1 MIILDY
7 NGIVISNIF
16 VQHSN
21 EELTE
26 GLLRHMTLNT
36 IRMYNSKFKND
47 YGPLYIAC
55 DHRSWRKQVFEYY
68 KANRKKGREE
78 SSIEWPI
85 VFDWLNQIREE
96 LEEYSP
102 YNVIHVDGAEADDII
117 ATLVETTQEFG
128 KNEKVMI
135 VSSDKDFLQLQKY
148 SNVKQFSP
156 MRKKELNEKDP
167 ERYLFE
173 HLVRGD
179 SGDGVPNIFSDDD
192 TFVADD
198 KRQKPVSKKKL
209 EALYEGFRNGNIQFE
224 KVEHERNFHRN
235 QKMIDLSKIPSEI
248 VEDIHKEIGIHNNRT
263 QTPNAFMNYLMK
275 NKCTKL
281 IPQLNDFF

>member
-36 IRMYNSKFKND
+36 IRMYNSKFKSD

-117 ATLVETTQEFG
+117 ATLVESTQEFG